1 MTLKELKE
9 WLNLPVVTD
18 QGALIEKGS
27 ELLFVPARSADGRG
41 RKPELIDTYC
51 AEWCFYQDTV
61 LYQHPCPEQMRN
73 YFVQCTVNPVNI
85 ISVALIRPD
94 GTAIHYDGESGKVIV
109 RDLKLRTEKTI
120 RTFAPNQSVSIQSDG
135 IHEHLYD
142 KNLAVPYDR
151 IYDFDGIYLD
161 EKTQRSKRKRMIEQ
175 FTLML
180 RNDMYDGEKI
190 KKLVGD
196 CMEKWPLSFRDADGL
211 ISELQNGGLIAQN
224 RLQQYFRLK
233 DILCK
238 SGVGEDED
246 VITVFAVCLG
256 AHNYRKADVRK
267 SIFLSEHFLNK
278 LEHTS
283 AEIGPMEFRKALGSV
298 LLLHKAL
305 SITKGG

>member
-1 MTLKELKE
+1 MTLKELKVL
-9 WLNLPVVTD
+9 LNLPVVTA
-18 QGALIEKGS
+18 QGALIEKGV

-61 LYQHPCPEQMRN
+61 LYQHPCPEQN
-73 YFVQCTVNPVNI
+73 YFVQCTVNPVSI
-85 ISVALIRPD
+85 ITVALIRPD
-94 GTAIHYDGESGKVIV
+94 GTAIHYDGESGKVIA
-109 RDLKLRTEKTI
+109 RDLKLGTEKTI
-120 RTFAPNQSVSIQSDG
+120 HTFAPNQSVSIQSDG
-135 IHEHLYD
+135 IHEYMYD
-142 KNLAVPYDR
+142 KNLAVSYDR

-161 EKTQRSKRKRMIEQ
+161 EKTQRSKRKSMIEQ
-175 FTLML
+175 FILML

-196 CMEKWPLSFRDADGL
+196 CLGKWPLSFRDADWI
-211 ISELQNGGLIAQN
+211 ISELQNGGLIAQS
-224 RLQQYFRLK
+224 RLQQYYRLK

-246 VITVFAVCLG
+246 AITVFAVCLG

-283 AEIGPMEFRKALGSV
+283 ANIGSIEFRKALGSV
-298 LLLHKAL
+298 LSLHKAF
-305 SITKGG
+305 